1 MATGRSTSTNARGR
15 RARAELELSRLLL
28 AGRWLPVTKRLSF
41 VAATLEQTVET
52 FMAWRGRWEAEER
65 GYPMRI
71 RQVYGD
77 LEALLD
83 QLEPL
88 ITVQPLKTLF
98 IPTTPVDGQPYTCV
112 LEDSAEG
119 ADNSIVFGLVTRG
132 LRAIAVSSAPATMG
146 LRGLGGQWYGMHKL
160 GIYWPDSS
168 VRRGAN
174 GRVVGIGHFESHR
187 RWDFIDMGPVQ
198 AFERTERYG
207 ARKVTDRF
215 DQELLIEYVAQLGL
229 RPFDADFYAPDR
241 HGVIVEATHPPLQG
255 QRRTTLEAVRADEDE
270 RRLSFPL

>member
-1 MATGRSTSTNARGR
+1 MTVPRGR
-15 RARAELELSRLLL
+15 RDRATLELSRLLL
-28 AGRWLPVTKRLSF
+28 GGRWLPVTGRLSF

-65 GYPMRI
+65 GHPMRI
-71 RQVYGD
+71 RQVHGD
-77 LEALLD
+77 LESLLG

-98 IPTTPVDGQPYTCV
+98 IPTVPVHGQPYTCV
-112 LEDSAEG
+112 LEDSATG
-119 ADNSIVFGLVTRG
+119 ADDGIVFGLITRG
-132 LRAIAVSSAPATMG
+132 LPAVVVTSVPSTIG
-146 LRGLGGQWYGMHKL
+146 LEGLGGQWYGMHKL
-160 GIYWPDSS
+160 GTYWPEPSTRSGSD
-168 VRRGAN
+168 
-174 GRVVGIGHFESHR
+174 GRAIGIAQFESHR

-198 AFERTERYG
+198 PFEQTERYQ